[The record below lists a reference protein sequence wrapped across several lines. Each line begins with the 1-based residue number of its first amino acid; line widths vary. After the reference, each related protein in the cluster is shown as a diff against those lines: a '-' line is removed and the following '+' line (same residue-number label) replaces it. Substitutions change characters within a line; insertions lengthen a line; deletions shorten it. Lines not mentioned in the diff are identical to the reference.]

1 MTYIGTIKTPATKT
15 HLVLAEGN
23 LPGEVIEVTTPDW
36 LSYINERLVS
46 IPIITYVHHSVC
58 KSESLSMP
66 HYFSSRSKNH
76 RAVEEKTT
84 ITIEDSSST
93 SGMSQ
98 TSKHSKTKGLPS
110 KAAKGVK
117 RQLRRLDEFLH
128 HVTHTKH
135 EPTPTDVVRRRTVSF
150 PSTPVSVIP
159 SFVPSRERSTW
170 NAAKYAKGVDSGSS
184 KSSLPL
190 SHQVSFSSEIGIQT
204 DIVEEEM
211 DNQEEHVQPE
221 EHASEQSE
229 PEQPAED
236 PALSDVGEELSS
248 DQLPT
253 HTDATAVYVEGEA
266 PDPFLMDEEGDA
278 QSEEDEGVDSSAAVS
293 PPASDVPLDSSP
305 SPQQQDEPQ
314 FPVTPAPDVN
324 KDVPPTPQGNQSEE
338 EEEEEDVPE
347 LYLPTLILPT
357 MFLPIPNV
365 RTTLPFY
372 FLTWWL
378 HRLACTVVNI

>member
-1 MTYIGTIKTPATKT
+1 
-15 HLVLAEGN
+15 
-23 LPGEVIEVTTPDW
+23 
-36 LSYINERLVS
+36 
-46 IPIITYVHHSVC
+46 
-58 KSESLSMP
+58 MP

-93 SGMSQ
+93 LSDMSH
-98 TSKHSKTKGLPS
+98 TSKHSKMKGLPS

-159 SFVPSRERSTW
+159 SFVPSRGHSTW

-184 KSSLPL
+184 QSSLPL
-190 SHQVSFSSEIGIQT
+190 SHQVSFSSDIGIQT

-211 DNQEEHVQPE
+211 EEHVQPE
-221 EHASEQSE
+221 EPASEKSE

-278 QSEEDEGVDSSAAVS
+278 QSEDEGVDSSAAVS
-293 PPASDVPLDSSP
+293 PPASDEPLEPSL
-305 SPQQQDEPQ
+305 SPQQQDEQ
-314 FPVTPAPDVN
+314 QSPVTLAPDVN
-324 KDVPPTPQGNQSEE
+324 KDVPPTPQGNQSQEE

-347 LYLPTLILPT
+347 LFLPTLISPT

-365 RTTLPFY
+365 RTNLPFY

>member
-1 MTYIGTIKTPATKT
+1 MTYRDQTQGGTIKTPATPCPCAVRK
-15 HLVLAEGN
+15 VIW
-23 LPGEVIEVTTPDW
+23 PGEVTTPDQ
-36 LSYINERLVS
+36 LSYINERLVYIPFITNVHIHS
-46 IPIITYVHHSVC
+46 IYNQP
-58 KSESLSMP
+58 LSMP

-93 SGMSQ
+93 LSEMSQ
-98 TSKHSKTKGLPS
+98 SSKPSKMKGLPS

-159 SFVPSRERSTW
+159 SFVPPRGHSTW
-170 NAAKYAKGVDSGSS
+170 NAAKYSKGVDSGSS
-184 KSSLPL
+184 QSSLPL
-190 SHQVSFSSEIGIQT
+190 SHQVSFSSDIGIQT

-211 DNQEEHVQPE
+211 EEHVQPE

-229 PEQPAED
+229 LEQPAED

-253 HTDATAVYVEGEA
+253 HTDATAVYVEGEV

-278 QSEEDEGVDSSAAVS
+278 QSEEDEKVDSSAAVS
-293 PPASDVPLDSSP
+293 PASDAPFESSP
-305 SPQQQDEPQ
+305 SSQQEDEPL
-314 FPVTPAPDVN
+314 VTPAPDVN

-338 EEEEEDVPE
+338 EEEEDAPE

-365 RTTLPFY
+365 RTNLPFY